1 MKLSIVIPVFNEGP
15 TIEEML
21 RRVENAGPEN
31 MEKEVIVVDDG
42 STDDTQSIL
51 EKYKAKYKIIRHRL
65 NQGKGAAIS
74 TGFGEASGDFVI
86 IQDADLEYDPGD
98 YPKML
103 GPLIENKADVVY
115 GSRFIGSE
123 AHRIL
128 YFWHYAGNKFLTTL
142 SNLFT
147 NLNMTD
153 METGYKAFNRKAIST
168 ILPKIRSKRF
178 GIEPELTAL
187 VAKNNLRIYEV
198 GIAYSGRTYLE
209 GKKVGWKDGLAAIW
223 QIIKFN
229 LFR

>member
-1 MKLSIVIPVFNEGP
+1 
-15 TIEEML
+15 
-21 RRVENAGPEN
+21 
-31 MEKEVIVVDDG
+31 
-42 STDDTQSIL
+42 
-51 EKYKAKYKIIRHRL
+51 
-65 NQGKGAAIS
+65 
-74 TGFGEASGDFVI
+74 
-86 IQDADLEYDPGD
+86 
-98 YPKML
+98 
-103 GPLIENKADVVY
+103 
-115 GSRFIGSE
+115 
-123 AHRIL
+123 
-128 YFWHYAGNKFLTTL
+128 
-142 SNLFT
+142 
-147 NLNMTD
+147 MTD